1 MKVTPR
7 GEWDWP
13 VVQLCFDREGRLGVG
28 RGGGRW
34 RWRRIVVRLAMTA
47 NTEKVFRSN
56 FSFVLFAPT
65 RRLYV
70 RQSEGH
76 QSDNLH

>member
-13 VVQLCFDREGRLGVG
+13 VVQTERGGG
-28 RGGGRW
+28 GGGGRW